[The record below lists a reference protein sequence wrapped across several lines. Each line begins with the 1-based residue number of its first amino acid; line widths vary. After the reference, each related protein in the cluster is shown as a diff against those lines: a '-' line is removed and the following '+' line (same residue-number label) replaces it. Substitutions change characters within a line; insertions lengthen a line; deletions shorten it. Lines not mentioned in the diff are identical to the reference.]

1 MDSLGGEHLGSILEV
16 VWAKE
21 ERYSSIKSSLPV
33 LLEELVLME
42 RVKRGMT
49 KRAQRLVEQ

>member
-1 MDSLGGEHLGSILEV
+1 
-16 VWAKE
+16 
-21 ERYSSIKSSLPV
+21 LPV